1 MKFKC
6 LKCETEFE
14 AKMVARCPN
23 CGETMDLEPI
33 YTYKYARAR
42 KQPA

>member
-6 LKCETEFE
+6 KKCGTEFE
-14 AKMVARCPN
+14 ARMVAQCPK

-33 YTYKYARAR
+33 YTYKYARAQ
-42 KQPA
+42 KQPT